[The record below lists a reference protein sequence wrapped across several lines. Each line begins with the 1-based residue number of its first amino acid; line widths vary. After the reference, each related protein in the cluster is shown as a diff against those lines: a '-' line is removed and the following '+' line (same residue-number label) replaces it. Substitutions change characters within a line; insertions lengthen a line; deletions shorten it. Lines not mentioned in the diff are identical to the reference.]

1 MKKAF
6 LFLMTFVIVAT
17 ASAQSTRSRTGQG
30 NSTRYN
36 TPSLTLS
43 STYNVYFWVYI
54 DDVLQNERSVR
65 SLTITDLPQAD
76 LYVRVVLDDPENHCF
91 GEYVEFSQS
100 KNYIID
106 HKGAFYGWES
116 NPRTVRPELSM
127 SFVVDAYG
135 NGYNNGYGNNYNN
148 GYVDPGYGVI
158 CMRDADFAEAL
169 KYLSQEVYDNTRLN
183 VAKQLASDNP
193 LCANQI
199 VEVCNKFSFE
209 SNRLAFA
216 KYAYQ
221 YCSEQNKYYLVNQA
235 LKYEASKRELNE
247 YIKNPKEETPGND

>member
-6 LFLMTFVIVAT
+6 FLFLTLAVVLT
-17 ASAQSTRSRTGQG
+17 ASAQSTRSRTSPSGT
-30 NSTRYN
+30 SRYN
-36 TPSLTLS
+36 AIGLTVS
-43 STYNVYFWVYI
+43 STFNTYFWVYI

-91 GEYVEFSQS
+91 GEYVEFSTA
-100 KNYIID
+100 KNFVID
-106 HKGAFYGWES
+106 RKGTFYGWEPS
-116 NPRTVRPELSM
+116 TRTIRPELSM
-127 SFVVDAYG
+127 SFVADAYG
-135 NGYNNGYGNNYNN
+135 NGYNNANGYNYNN
-148 GYVDPGYGVI
+148 GYADPTYGVI

-221 YCSEQNKYYLVNQA
+221 YCTEQNKYYLVNQA

-247 YIKNPKEETPGND
+247 YIKNPKEDTPTDD

>member
-1 MKKAF
+1 MKKALF
-6 LFLMTFVIVAT
+6 LLMTFAVVFT
-17 ASAQSTRSRTGQG
+17 ASAQSTRSRSGQSG
-30 NSTRYN
+30 NARYGTNLTVSSNYN
-36 TPSLTLS
+36 T
-43 STYNVYFWVYI
+43 YFWVYI

-91 GEYVEFSQS
+91 GEYVEFNQS
-100 KNYIID
+100 KNFVID
-106 HKGAFYGWES
+106 RKGNFYGWEPTS
-116 NPRTVRPELSM
+116 RSIRPETTM
-127 SFVVDAYG
+127 AFVADAYG
-135 NGYNNGYGNNYNN
+135 NGHENGYGYNY
-148 GYVDPGYGVI
+148 GYPEPEYI

-169 KYLSQEVYDNTRLN
+169 AYLSKEVYDNTRLN
-183 VAKQLASDNP
+183 VAKQLAKDNP
-193 LCANQI
+193 LCANQV

-235 LKYEASKRELNE
+235 LKYESSKRELNE
-247 YIKNPKEETPGND
+247 YIKGPQEESPEDDD